1 MAISNLNTRVIKI
14 LLISLITILI
24 SPTSVQAAGRTGNT
38 VANTILSG
46 AGVPSAKLG
55 LNGDFYLDIKSINFY
70 GPKKNNLWPI
80 PISLKGTT
88 GPVGPSGV
96 DGKNGSSANAS
107 AGSAGATGSAGSQ
120 GPAGAIG
127 LVGSTGPAGAAG
139 VAGPAGA
146 TGVAGPAGAT
156 GVAGPTG
163 LTGAVG
169 AVGAVGATGTDG
181 AAGATGATGA
191 TGAVGAVGAT
201 GTDGA
206 AGAAGAAGAT
216 GATGAS
222 VPVTIST
229 GSITFTSLING
240 IAGTSSN
247 SNAFGSF
254 LAGKIYLVD
263 VLIYATNLDAI
274 SYPLKIAFTASSG
287 SPTISATYLVS
298 YGSSYRTSSTRP
310 ENSIIAKVLVNASA
324 VEATSSLI
332 TTVTCGAQ
340 TGGSSQKLTVAG
352 DFFIQEIGAIN

>member
-127 LVGSTGPAGAAG
+127 LVGSTGPAGA
-139 VAGPAGA
+139 
-146 TGVAGPAGAT
+146 T

-163 LTGAVG
+163 LTGLAG
-169 AVGAVGATGTDG
+169 PTGLTG
-181 AAGATGATGA
+181 LAGPTGL

>member
-1 MAISNLNTRVIKI
+1 MVISNLNARVIKI

-24 SPTSVQAAGRTGNT
+24 SPTTVQAAGRTSNS

-46 AGVPSAKLG
+46 AGVPAVKLG
-55 LNGDFYLDIKSINFY
+55 LNGDFYLDIKSMNFY

-96 DGKNGSSANAS
+96 DGKNGSSANAT
-107 AGSAGATGSAGSQ
+107 AGSTGATGSSGSQ
-120 GPAGAIG
+120 GPAGSTG
-127 LVGSTGPAGAAG
+127 LAGSTGPAGAT
-139 VAGPAGA
+139 GA
-146 TGVAGPAGAT
+146 
-156 GVAGPTG
+156 AGPTG
-163 LTGAVG
+163 LTGA
-169 AVGAVGATGTDG
+169 AGATGETG
-181 AAGATGATGA
+181 AAGATGAS
-191 TGAVGAVGAT
+191 
-201 GTDGA
+201 
-206 AGAAGAAGAT
+206 
-216 GATGAS
+216 GAS

-229 GSITFTSLING
+229 GSITFASLING

-274 SYPLKIAFTASSG
+274 SYPLKIAFTSSSG

-298 YGSSYRTSSTRP
+298 YGSSYRTSSARP

>member
-1 MAISNLNTRVIKI
+1 MRISNLNARVIKI

-24 SPTSVQAAGRTGNT
+24 SPTTVQAAGRTGNT

-46 AGVPSAKLG
+46 AGVPAVKLG
-55 LNGDFYLDIKSINFY
+55 LNGDFYLDIKSMNFY

-96 DGKNGSSANAS
+96 DGKNGSSANAT

-120 GPAGAIG
+120 GPAGSTG
-127 LVGSTGPAGAAG
+127 LAGSTGPAGAT
-139 VAGPAGA
+139 GA
-146 TGVAGPAGAT
+146 
-156 GVAGPTG
+156 AGPTG
-163 LTGAVG
+163 LTGAT
-169 AVGAVGATGTDG
+169 GATGETG
-181 AAGATGATGA
+181 AAGATGAS
-191 TGAVGAVGAT
+191 
-201 GTDGA
+201 
-206 AGAAGAAGAT
+206 
-216 GATGAS
+216 GAS

-229 GSITFTSLING
+229 GSITFASLING

-274 SYPLKIAFTASSG
+274 SYPLKIAFTSSSG

-298 YGSSYRTSSTRP
+298 YGSSYRTSSARP

>member
-1 MAISNLNTRVIKI
+1 MPSIPAWGEWSEEMAISNLNTRVIKI

-127 LVGSTGPAGAAG
+127 LVGSTGPAGA
-139 VAGPAGA
+139 

-163 LTGAVG
+163 L
-169 AVGAVGATGTDG
+169 
-181 AAGATGATGA
+181 

>member
-1 MAISNLNTRVIKI
+1 MPKRFAICPTSAEWSEEMVISNLNTRVIKI

-24 SPTSVQAAGRTGNT
+24 SPTSAQAAGRTGNT

-46 AGVPSAKLG
+46 AGVPSAKFG
-55 LNGDFYLDIKSINFY
+55 LNGDFYLDIKSMNFY

-96 DGKNGSSANAS
+96 DGKNGSSANAT

-120 GPAGAIG
+120 GPAGSTG
-127 LVGSTGPAGAAG
+127 LAGSTGPAGATGA
-139 VAGPAGA
+139 AGPAGA
-146 TGVAGPAGAT
+146 TGA
-156 GVAGPTG
+156 AGPTG
-163 LTGAVG
+163 LTGA
-169 AVGAVGATGTDG
+169 
-181 AAGATGATGA
+181 AGATGAS
-191 TGAVGAVGAT
+191 
-201 GTDGA
+201 
-206 AGAAGAAGAT
+206 
-216 GATGAS
+216 GAS

-229 GSITFTSLING
+229 GSITFASLING

-247 SNAFGSF
+247 SNIFGSF

-274 SYPLKIAFTASSG
+274 SYPLKIAFTSSSG

-324 VEATSSLI
+324 VVDTFSLI

-340 TGGSSQKLTVAG
+340 TGGGSQKLTVAG

>member
-127 LVGSTGPAGAAG
+127 LVGSTGPAGA
-139 VAGPAGA
+139 
-146 TGVAGPAGAT
+146 T

-169 AVGAVGATGTDG
+169 ATGTDGATGATGTD
-181 AAGATGATGA
+181 GATGA
-191 TGAVGAVGAT
+191 TGAVGAVGA
-201 GTDGA
+201 A
-206 AGAAGAAGAT
+206 

-222 VPVTIST
+222 VPATVST

-263 VLIYATNLDAI
+263 VLIYATNLDAV

>member
-1 MAISNLNTRVIKI
+1 VWGEWSEEMVISNLNARVIKI

-24 SPTSVQAAGRTGNT
+24 SPTTVQAAGRTSNS

-46 AGVPSAKLG
+46 AGVPAVKLG
-55 LNGDFYLDIKSINFY
+55 LNGDFYLDIKSMNFY

-96 DGKNGSSANAS
+96 DGKNGSSANAT

-120 GPAGAIG
+120 GPAGSTG
-127 LVGSTGPAGAAG
+127 LAGSTGPAGAT
-139 VAGPAGA
+139 GA
-146 TGVAGPAGAT
+146 
-156 GVAGPTG
+156 AGPTG
-163 LTGAVG
+163 LT
-169 AVGAVGATGTDG
+169 G

-191 TGAVGAVGAT
+191 
-201 GTDGA
+201 
-206 AGAAGAAGAT
+206 AGAT
-216 GATGAS
+216 GASGAS

-229 GSITFTSLING
+229 GSITFASLING

-274 SYPLKIAFTASSG
+274 SYPLKIAFTSSSG

-298 YGSSYRTSSTRP
+298 YGSSYRTSSARP

>member
-1 MAISNLNTRVIKI
+1 VWGEWSKEMAISNLNARVIKI

-55 LNGDFYLDIKSINFY
+55 LNGDFYLDINSMNFY

-80 PISLKGTT
+80 PISLKGTA

-107 AGSAGATGSAGSQ
+107 AGSTGATGSAGSQ
-120 GPAGAIG
+120 GPAGSTG
-127 LVGSTGPAGAAG
+127 LAGSTGPAGAT
-139 VAGPAGA
+139 GA
-146 TGVAGPAGAT
+146 
-156 GVAGPTG
+156 AGPTG
-163 LTGAVG
+163 
-169 AVGAVGATGTDG
+169 ATGLAG

-191 TGAVGAVGAT
+191 
-201 GTDGA
+201 
-206 AGAAGAAGAT
+206 AGAT
-216 GATGAS
+216 GASGAS

-229 GSITFTSLING
+229 GSITFASLING

-274 SYPLKIAFTASSG
+274 SYPLKIAFTSNSG

-298 YGSSYRTSSTRP
+298 YGSSYRTSSARP

>member
-24 SPTSVQAAGRTGNT
+24 SPTTVQAAGRTGNT

-46 AGVPSAKLG
+46 AGVPAVKLG
-55 LNGDFYLDIKSINFY
+55 LNGDFYLDIKSMNFY

-96 DGKNGSSANAS
+96 DGKNGSSANAT

-120 GPAGAIG
+120 GPAGSTG
-127 LVGSTGPAGAAG
+127 LAGSTGPAGAT
-139 VAGPAGA
+139 GA
-146 TGVAGPAGAT
+146 
-156 GVAGPTG
+156 AGPTG
-163 LTGAVG
+163 LT
-169 AVGAVGATGTDG
+169 G

-191 TGAVGAVGAT
+191 
-201 GTDGA
+201 
-206 AGAAGAAGAT
+206 AGAT
-216 GATGAS
+216 GASGAS

-229 GSITFTSLING
+229 GSITFASLING

-274 SYPLKIAFTASSG
+274 SYPLKIAFTSSSG

-298 YGSSYRTSSTRP
+298 YGSSYRTSSARP

>member
-1 MAISNLNTRVIKI
+1 MPKRFAICPARAEWSEEMVISNLNTRVIKI

-24 SPTSVQAAGRTGNT
+24 SPTTVQAAGRTGNT

-46 AGVPSAKLG
+46 AGVPAVKLG
-55 LNGDFYLDIKSINFY
+55 LNGDFYLDIKSMNFY

-96 DGKNGSSANAS
+96 DGKNGSSANAT

-120 GPAGAIG
+120 GPAGSTG
-127 LVGSTGPAGAAG
+127 LAGSTGPAGAT
-139 VAGPAGA
+139 GA
-146 TGVAGPAGAT
+146 
-156 GVAGPTG
+156 AGPTG
-163 LTGAVG
+163 LTGA
-169 AVGAVGATGTDG
+169 AGATGETG
-181 AAGATGATGA
+181 AAGATGAS
-191 TGAVGAVGAT
+191 
-201 GTDGA
+201 
-206 AGAAGAAGAT
+206 
-216 GATGAS
+216 GAS

-229 GSITFTSLING
+229 GSITFASLING

-274 SYPLKIAFTASSG
+274 SYPLKIAFTSSSG

-298 YGSSYRTSSTRP
+298 YGSSYRTSSARP

>member
-1 MAISNLNTRVIKI
+1 MWGEWSEEMAISNLNARVIKI

-24 SPTSVQAAGRTGNT
+24 SPTTVQAAGRTGNT

-46 AGVPSAKLG
+46 AGVPAVKLG
-55 LNGDFYLDIKSINFY
+55 LNGDFYLDIKSMNFY

-96 DGKNGSSANAS
+96 DGKNGSSANAT

-120 GPAGAIG
+120 GPAGSTG
-127 LVGSTGPAGAAG
+127 LAGSTGPAGAT
-139 VAGPAGA
+139 GA
-146 TGVAGPAGAT
+146 
-156 GVAGPTG
+156 AGPTG
-163 LTGAVG
+163 LT
-169 AVGAVGATGTDG
+169 G
-181 AAGATGATGA
+181 AAGATGATG
-191 TGAVGAVGAT
+191 T
-201 GTDGA
+201 
-206 AGAAGAAGAT
+206 AGAT
-216 GATGAS
+216 GASGAS

-229 GSITFTSLING
+229 GSITFASLING

-298 YGSSYRTSSTRP
+298 YGSSYRTSSARP

-340 TGGSSQKLTVAG
+340 TGGSSQKLTVTG